1 MSVRESLYVLVRQ
14 FCMCRLGSHFM
25 RRLWS
30 QFYVLVR
37 ESFMC
42 QLRSQLIYYWLDS
55 SLCVG

>member
-1 MSVRESLYVLVRQ
+1 MSMRESFYVLVRQ
-14 FCMCRLGSHFM
+14 FCMCRLGSHIM
-25 RRLWS
+25 RRLGS

-42 QLRSQLIYYWLDS
+42 RLRSQLIYWLGS